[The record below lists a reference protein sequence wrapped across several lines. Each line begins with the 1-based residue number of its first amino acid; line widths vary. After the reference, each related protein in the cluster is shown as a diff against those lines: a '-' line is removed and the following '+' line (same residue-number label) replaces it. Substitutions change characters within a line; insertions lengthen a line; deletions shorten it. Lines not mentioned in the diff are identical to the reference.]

1 MIRYLKEGHETSKLY
16 FTSNGHCEKCK
27 IDVEGGNCILWS
39 YDTDKTI
46 NDTLKSLFYLII
58 DNEENIEIRDIKDLR
73 LIQKELNF
81 ELDILNKFEK
91 LLRIKNKLID
101 IKVEYYLF
109 KEMLQDTLTR
119 KVEKE
124 LK

>member
-1 MIRYLKEGHETSKLY
+1 MIRFLKECHETGSLY
-16 FTSNGHCEKCK
+16 FSSNRNCEKCEVCG
-27 IDVEGGNCILWS
+27 DNDTVVWS
-39 YDTDKTI
+39 YNTDKTI